1 MEKRAE
7 ASVKALESLAA
18 RPFFLF
24 SMFSVFSRKWMVTT
38 LGTINRH
45 VNIIYYIYI
54 YIILSFRFFLS
65 QIFLLKT
72 ENGENI
78 ENLFVGLFFLLIF
91 VTLLGVLNLPGLG

>member
-7 ASVKALESLAA
+7 ASVQALESLAA

-24 SMFSVFSRKWMVTT
+24 SMFSVFSRKWIVTT
-38 LGTINRH
+38 LGTINKH
-45 VNIIYYIYI
+45 VNIFYYIL
-54 YIILSFRFFLS
+54 YIILSFPFFLS

-72 ENGENI
+72 ENDENI

>member
-1 MEKRAE
+1 
-7 ASVKALESLAA
+7 
-18 RPFFLF
+18 
-24 SMFSVFSRKWMVTT
+24 MVTT
-38 LGTINRH
+38 LGTINKY
-45 VNIIYYIYI
+45 VNIIYYIL
-54 YIILSFRFFLS
+54 YIILSFPFFLS

>member
-7 ASVKALESLAA
+7 ASVQALGSLAA

-24 SMFSVFSRKWMVTT
+24 SMFSVFSRKMDGNYPWNNKEVCK
-38 LGTINRH
+38 
-45 VNIIYYIYI
+45 YILLYII
-54 YIILSFRFFLS
+54 YIILSFPFFLS